1 MFSFLLSTCHLW
13 HPCIKGHGLVIEDLM
28 LFAGLVA
35 FNTFSTR
42 VLQVEDHTQTLFHRL
57 YMQNI
62 VQTFIWSQ
70 VCCYCVNIVIC
81 QVCPYVLQVKNVLMV
96 GRFPIRSLL
105 VLLWYFL
112 LLPAAA
118 MTIFFFTQIIHQD
131 FL

>member
-35 FNTFSTR
+35 FNTFNTR

-81 QVCPYVLQVKNVLMV
+81 QSWTCQFALMFCKLRMYSWLVDFPFGVCWFFCGISYCC
-96 GRFPIRSLL
+96 
-105 VLLWYFL
+105 L
-112 LLPAAA
+112 LLPWLY
-118 MTIFFFTQIIHQD
+118 FSS
-131 FL
+131 LK